1 MDLWIGLLIQPTP
14 DVQKKKVTPLLL
26 VLHLDDEFIHK

>member
-1 MDLWIGLLIQPTP
+1 MNRFADTP